1 MVTRRLD
8 GEPPIARHPQARA
21 YGGRKSGSE
30 SRRRLG
36 RERRCLKRSASSFA
50 SITAS
55 QKEATACH
63 SSSLRTMASTKARR
77 ERSPPPIAPTRT
89 RRCSAQAGH
98 TSTVCSIPIQGYFAT
113 TIQIF
118 RNDLVSITLSINE
131 IKKK

>member
-1 MVTRRLD
+1 MVRTITRRPD
-8 GEPPIARHPQARA
+8 GELPNAHRPQART

-36 RERRCLKRSASSFA
+36 RKRRCLMRSASSFA

-55 QKEATACH
+55 QKETIACH

-98 TSTVCSIPIQGYFAT
+98 TSTKCST
-113 TIQIF
+113 
-118 RNDLVSITLSINE
+118 VSSGRSSQWRHPGVSSARIRCRYLPNL
-131 IKKK
+131 